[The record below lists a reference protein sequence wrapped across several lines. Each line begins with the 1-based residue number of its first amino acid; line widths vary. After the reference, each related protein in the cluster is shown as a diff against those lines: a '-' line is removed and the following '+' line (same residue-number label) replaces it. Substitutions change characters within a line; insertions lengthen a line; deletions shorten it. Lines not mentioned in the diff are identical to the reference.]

1 MGARWVTA
9 VLAVVLLVLG
19 YQLLLDSAGLRA
31 GWRVSGRIESQ
42 QRDNDV
48 ARARNELLAAE
59 VRDLKQGL
67 DAVEER
73 ARWELGM
80 IRRGEIFY
88 QHIQPAPP
96 ADE

>member
-19 YQLLLDSAGLRA
+19 YQLLLDRAGLRA
-31 GWRVSGRIESQ
+31 WWRVSERIESQ
-42 QRDNDV
+42 QRENDA

-88 QHIQPAPP
+88 QHIEPAPP

>member
-9 VLAVVLLVLG
+9 ILAVVLLVLG
-19 YQLLLDSAGLRA
+19 YQLLLDRAGLRA
-31 GWRVSGRIESQ
+31 WWRVSERIESQ
-42 QRDNDV
+42 QRENDA
-48 ARARNELLAAE
+48 ARTRNELLAAE

-80 IRRGEIFY
+80 IRRGEIFF
-88 QHIQPAPP
+88 QHIEPAPP
-96 ADE
+96 TDD